1 MRAKK
6 ICVLAYLSMA
16 LTVGAVYAT
25 WNYATGSITPVT
37 IDNIGVGITS
47 ATVTS
52 KGTLKVSSTDAHLTI
67 ENGGTYN
74 PVITWRDSYGND
86 LGNKAY
92 ISVGFMPNEG
102 YVGTSISLKAS
113 LSYTGNTWTYGG
125 STNNIFVST
134 TSDIEF
140 VLSWAPD
147 GNASAGVDAFAGYYV
162 MSLDISSMFVIV
174 ETSLDVTAEYN
185 AYKEG
190 LEVTY
195 ATITISD
202 NT

>member
-1 MRAKK
+1 
-6 ICVLAYLSMA
+6 
-16 LTVGAVYAT
+16 
-25 WNYATGSITPVT
+25 
-37 IDNIGVGITS
+37 
-47 ATVTS
+47 
-52 KGTLKVSSTDAHLTI
+52 
-67 ENGGTYN
+67 
-74 PVITWRDSYGND
+74 
-86 LGNKAY
+86 
-92 ISVGFMPNEG
+92 MPK
-102 YVGTSISLKAS
+102 SISLRAS

-140 VLSWAPD
+140 VLSWAAD
-147 GNASAGVDAFAGYYV
+147 GNASVGVDAFVGYYV
-162 MSLDISSMFVIV
+162 MLLDISSMFVIV
-174 ETSLDVTAEYN
+174 ETSLNVTAEYN